1 MNRLMSPSLMSW
13 KGQHGHDAE
22 GPARFED
29 DGNAAGAVH
38 GFKAHGDAE
47 ALNDGDKNRAVAR
60 VLGDFTAT
68 CRTLFLGHALQL
80 GADHLQELKD
90 D

>member
-1 MNRLMSPSLMSW
+1 MMRKVQP
-13 KGQHGHDAE
+13 
-22 GPARFED
+22 
-29 DGNAAGAVH
+29 GAVH
-38 GFKAHGDAE
+38 GFKAHVDAE